1 MYFVVECSA
10 TSAPSASG
18 CWRYGVAKVLST
30 TTVAPTPCAISD
42 AAAMSTML
50 SAGFVGVSS
59 QTNFVRSSRCSASS
73 VEICSGER
81 NVNRY
86 PFGSYTCVNMR

>member
-1 MYFVVECSA
+1 
-10 TSAPSASG
+10 
-18 CWRYGVAKVLST
+18 
-30 TTVAPTPCAISD
+30 
-42 AAAMSTML
+42 MSTML

-59 QTNFVRSSRCSASS
+59 QTNFVRSSRCAASP
-73 VEICSGER
+73 VEISSGVR